1 MSYFKLNFIHYKKQ
15 IVLLLSCVF
24 FFVTGCTPQPPVI
37 TEKYTPIQTKE
48 VHTTTIPPVVQQL
61 PYIPPPKPTPR
72 LETYSVVVDRVP
84 VKELL
89 FALAR
94 DAEINVDIHPDIEGT
109 VSINAI
115 DQTLPQLLER
125 ITKQVDL
132 RYLWD
137 GELLIIAPDTPY
149 IHLYKVGY
157 VNIQRET
164 ESEVNISTQSITS
177 TDTVGK
183 DQTRQN
189 TTTQGQNNST
199 TKIKNT
205 STNHFWE
212 MLEANI
218 RAILD
223 EPKTTKTVKNNDVTN
238 DPKTGLVVD
247 KSIITTV
254 KEEKGENVI
263 INPNTGVVSVRATE
277 RQHRTIQ
284 HFLDQTLSQARKQ
297 VLIEATIAEVR
308 LNDSYQA
315 GIDWES
321 ISSKF
326 SVKQRVTQGTNL
338 AQEASQI
345 FQYNNVSSA
354 LGNLTVSLSLLEKFG
369 KVRVLSSPKIMA
381 LNNQSALL
389 KVVDNKVYF
398 VIETKIENQR
408 VTDDGSVFIT
418 YRTETTPKVLPVGL
432 IMSVTPQIS
441 EDDMVIL
448 NVRPT
453 ISRIIRFVPDPSP
466 ALAEVGASNLIPEIQ
481 VREIESILQVK
492 NGNTAVIGGLM
503 QDSVSREKTG
513 LPLLSDLP
521 TIGDLFSHRDHQ
533 YEKTELVIFL
543 RPRII
548 TSQNMETYTQ
558 PYRVLLPNGQTI
570 DRQLDTGFKNYP
582 IPQ

>member
-1 MSYFKLNFIHYKKQ
+1 MYYFKLNFIYYKKH
-15 IVLLLSCVF
+15 IALLLSCGF
-24 FFVTGCTPQPPVI
+24 FLFVGCTLQLPAI
-37 TEKYTPIQTKE
+37 KEKYAPIQTKE
-48 VHTTTIPPVVQQL
+48 VQATTIPPVVQQL

-94 DAEINVDIHPDIEGT
+94 DAEINVDIHPDIEGM

-137 GELLIIAPDTPY
+137 GELLIIAPDKPY

-164 ESEVNISTQSITS
+164 ESEVSISTQSITS
-177 TDTVGK
+177 TETVGDDK
-183 DQTRQN
+183 AG
-189 TTTQGQNNST
+189 QGTNNQEQNNST

-205 STNHFWE
+205 SSHHFWE
-212 MLEANI
+212 VLEANI

-223 EPKTTKTVKNNDVTN
+223 EPKTTKTVKNSDVTN

-263 INPNTGVVSVRATE
+263 INPSTGIVGVRATE

-284 HFLDQTLSQARKQ
+284 HFLDQTLRQARKQ

-326 SVKQRVTQGTNL
+326 TVRQRVTQGTSL
-338 AQEASQI
+338 AQDASQI

-354 LGNLTVSLSLLEKFG
+354 LGNLTVSLSLLEQFG

-398 VIETKIENQR
+398 ISESKIENQR

-418 YRTETTPKVLPVGL
+418 YRTETSPRVLPVGL

-441 EDDMVIL
+441 EDEMVIL

-453 ISRIIRFVPDPSP
+453 ISRIIRFVPDPNP

-492 NGNTAVIGGLM
+492 NGHTAVIGGLM
-503 QDSVSREKTG
+503 QDSISREKTG

-521 TIGDLFSHRDHQ
+521 TIGDLFSHRDHK

-558 PYRVLLPNGQTI
+558 PYRALLPNGQAMDTE
-570 DRQLDTGFKNYP
+570 LNTGFKNYP